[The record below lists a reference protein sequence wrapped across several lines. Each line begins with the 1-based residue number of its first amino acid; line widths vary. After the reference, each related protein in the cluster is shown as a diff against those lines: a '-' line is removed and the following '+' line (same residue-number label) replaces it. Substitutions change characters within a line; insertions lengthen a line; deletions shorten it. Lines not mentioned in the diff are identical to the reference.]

1 MAEVLTTKVI
11 EPVIAPFTTVTSP
24 LRDNTGVPWGQ
35 ASHVGEFDVAAVGA
49 GDTGKLIMRLRIP
62 ANYYCQ
68 LAGFHI
74 DTRQTSEPKWDS
86 GIFENYYTGSNSLSP
101 GYPVQEIAFPL
112 GVTATASIG
121 SNQYKNVGISDQS
134 SLPWGTTGQSS
145 SGYEI
150 NSPSNYLFKGYLGD
164 PDICPTV
171 EMYQTA
177 TTVHATRFRFAI
189 TWKMYDLDQRNHP
202 WLINK

>member
-1 MAEVLTTKVI
+1 MAEVLTTQVI
-11 EPVIAPFTTVTSP
+11 EPVIAPFATVTSP
-24 LRDNTGVPWGQ
+24 VRENTGVPWGQ

-74 DTRQTSEPKWDS
+74 DMRETSTPKWDQ

-112 GVTATASIG
+112 GVTSVASIG
-121 SNQYKNVGISDQS
+121 SNQYKNVGIADQS
-134 SLPWGTTGQSS
+134 AASV

-150 NSPSNYLFKGYLGD
+150 NSPSNYLFKGYVGD
-164 PDICPTV
+164 VDICPTI
-171 EMYQTA
+171 EMYNTA
-177 TTVHATRFRFAI
+177 GSANDTRFRFAI
-189 TWKMYDLDQRNHP
+189 TWKMYDLDQGNHP
-202 WLINK
+202 WLITSK

>member
-1 MAEVLTTKVI
+1 MAEVLTTKVV

-86 GIFENYYTGSNSLSP
+86 GIFENYYTGQNSLSP

-112 GVTATASIG
+112 GVTSVASIG
-121 SNQYKNVGISDQS
+121 SNQYKNVGIADQS
-134 SLPWGTTGQSS
+134 AASV

-150 NSPSNYLFKGYLGD
+150 NSPSNYLFKGYVGD
-164 PDICPTV
+164 VDICPTV

-189 TWKMYDLDQRNHP
+189 TWKMFDLDQRNHP
-202 WLINK
+202 WLITSK